1 MAQIR
6 TVSHKRDAMNY
17 KSLLFS
23 LLPPVSYNRVG
34 PNLTVELIAEGRQLD
49 DLEHSST
56 LVRNAITPWL
66 AEDLIVDWERVLE
79 IQVTVND
86 SYTQRVERVLLK
98 LSETGGLSINYF
110 INLAKKIGYTIE
122 IVELEPFYA
131 DYSRVGDVVYDD
143 DVIWAWQVVVSSSSS
158 SSSSS
163 FLFRASGSS
172 AGERLLKFGDPIIET
187 LFEDLKPA
195 HTFVYFSY
203 L

>member
-1 MAQIR
+1 
-6 TVSHKRDAMNY
+6 MNY
-17 KSLLFS
+17 KNLLFS
-23 LLPPVSYNRVG
+23 LLPPASYNRAG
-34 PNLTVELIAEGRQLD
+34 PNLTIELTAESKQLD
-49 DLEHSST
+49 DLERSST
-56 LVRNAITPWL
+56 SVSNAITPWL
-66 AEDLIVDWERVLE
+66 AADLIVDWERVLE
-79 IQVTVND
+79 IQSTVNE

-110 INLAKKIGYTIE
+110 INLAKKIGYAIE
-122 IVELEPFYA
+122 ILELEPFYA

-143 DVIWAWQVVVSSSSS
+143 DVIWSWQVVVSSSS

-195 HTFVYFSY
+195 HTFVYFAY